1 MSRYYICT
9 NCSTRSPNPEGRDF
23 VSAYCNLFNSA
34 HYFFAVLDLQKQM
47 EVVLSDETISTAL
60 FSSPEKRCN
69 SEGAAGFTEIVL
81 EDKTDGAPHTRK
93 IGRRQQMGIN
103 LTTNTDG
110 VKVFN
115 RNKTSLWP
123 VQCVINELRLNAL
136 RQYSPGWTGLKGGTQ
151 M

>member
-1 MSRYYICT
+1 M
-9 NCSTRSPNPEGRDF
+9 
-23 VSAYCNLFNSA
+23 
-34 HYFFAVLDLQKQM
+34 VLHTQ
-47 EVVLSDETISTAL
+47 
-60 FSSPEKRCN
+60 EKL
-69 SEGAAGFTEIVL
+69 EGAN
-81 EDKTDGAPHTRK
+81 K
-93 IGRRQQMGIN
+93 MGIN